1 MYLFCYYAHRTFL
14 LSTTYAEGRLIAILN
29 FAQYAV
35 QNCQTSFGQV
45 LSNAIY
51 EIMIQM
57 TLVDTVVKSTLT
69 FGKANRN

>member
-14 LSTTYAEGRLIAILN
+14 LSTTYAEGRLIASL
-29 FAQYAV
+29 
-35 QNCQTSFGQV
+35 NCQTSFGQV

-51 EIMIQM
+51 EIIIQM
-57 TLVDTVVKSTLT
+57 TLVDAVVKSTLT